1 MKAICDIHL
10 STVGRR
16 LHAMPHMSTLFGER
30 FSKITAF
37 LIHNVESDHNSVE
50 QEWLL
55 LSFLIHFFAVK
66 YAVNKKCINYSQK
79 SMTSTQLLDAKLL
92 NIPFPSWFLLQ
103 EMHLHFRKKIF
114 QTANNIV
121 NQNSET
127 NDDDNDTTADLGHFE
142 VADELEDDEITSDDE
157 HSIGSDNEHGT
168 LYNQNERESD
178 IDGDDENS
186 TSDEYE
192 QHNDDTLNQS
202 QRIRYSVRQ
211 LVKTN
216 SGLCD

>member
-1 MKAICDIHL
+1 MYK
-10 STVGRR
+10 
-16 LHAMPHMSTLFGER
+16 LFSEIYVI
-30 FSKITAF
+30 SI
-37 LIHNVESDHNSVE
+37 
-50 QEWLL
+50 
-55 LSFLIHFFAVK
+55 
-66 YAVNKKCINYSQK
+66 
-79 SMTSTQLLDAKLL
+79 QLLDAKLL

-103 EMHLHFRKKIF
+103 GIHLHFRKKIF

-127 NDDDNDTTADLGHFE
+127 DDDDNDTTADLGHFE

-168 LYNQNERESD
+168 LYNQNEHESAV
-178 IDGDDENS
+178 DGDDENS
-186 TSDEYE
+186 TSDEDE

-211 LVKTN
+211 LVKRIRACVTDVRN
-216 SGLCD
+216 TRVINDYVRKRPNQMSHLLKQTSLLILKSDGTLHSLWLIGSLLIARLSMKSIADHINLHA